1 MATEVELIQSHVD
14 EQGICLLT
22 FNRPQRMNAVTG
34 QMLDELEGCV
44 GALNAN
50 PLVKVVILTG
60 AGKAFCA
67 GRDRDELGGV
77 AEQDRHDA
85 IPQSG
90 GHHSDMIRRLQMP
103 TIAAVNGAAV
113 GAGLGFVLQCDIR
126 IASQQ
131 AFFYD
136 GHLSAGMSPSISSWY
151 LPRLCG
157 VGAALQ
163 VFCQL
168 DRVPAAQAQQL
179 GMVSEVVEA
188 DQLISH
194 VQSIASGFAR
204 WDSEVLRHTKALA
217 TAALEENYDRNMER
231 VGLLRGLHARG
242 H

>member
-1 MATEVELIQSHVD
+1 MATEVKLIQSHVD

-77 AEQDRHDA
+77 AEQDRRDA

-113 GAGLGFVLQCDIR
+113 GAGGSGSLRRG
-126 IASQQ
+126 
-131 AFFYD
+131 
-136 GHLSAGMSPSISSWY
+136 
-151 LPRLCG
+151 
-157 VGAALQ
+157 
-163 VFCQL
+163 
-168 DRVPAAQAQQL
+168 DR
-179 GMVSEVVEA
+179 
-188 DQLISH
+188 
-194 VQSIASGFAR
+194 
-204 WDSEVLRHTKALA
+204 
-217 TAALEENYDRNMER
+217 
-231 VGLLRGLHARG
+231 
-242 H
+242 